1 MLRERERERERER
14 CLIGTIRVI
23 IHGNRKMKEEE
34 REYRSYGNR
43 IMKKKKKE
51 EREHRSLGLW
61 KGKKI
66 NCFKSKF
73 HIYN

>member
-1 MLRERERERERER
+1 MLREREREI

-23 IHGNRKMKEEE
+23 IHGNRKMKE
-34 REYRSYGNR
+34 
-43 IMKKKKKE
+43 E

>member
-1 MLRERERERERER
+1 MLREREREI

-43 IMKKKKKE
+43 IMKKKKK
-51 EREHRSLGLW
+51 R
-61 KGKKI
+61 GKRA
-66 NCFKSKF
+66 
-73 HIYN
+73 

>member
-1 MLRERERERERER
+1 MLREREREI

-34 REYRSYGNR
+34 REYRYYGNR

-51 EREHRSLGLW
+51 GNIGSYAD
-61 KGKKI
+61 KGGET
-66 NCFKSKF
+66 
-73 HIYN
+73 

>member
-1 MLRERERERERER
+1 MLREREREI

-23 IHGNRKMKEEE
+23 IH
-34 REYRSYGNR
+34 GNR